1 MKTLITSSSEP
12 FLYLSKPSPWKPKS
26 PNLHPT
32 TMLNLKQPTSTLKPH
47 ASGKGF
53 TGTAP
58 ATIKETNTSKNSNK
72 TSNNDDEEI
81 PQVVFNRIA
90 VRVLAFVVVPMALGL
105 AFLHIFGVIKEQH
118 LWNVPLWLPLL
129 TTFLTFG
136 ASTMGI
142 AYGALSTSWDEERKG
157 SILGFEE
164 AQKNWVEMWREED
177 MGA

>member
-1 MKTLITSSSEP
+1 
-12 FLYLSKPSPWKPKS
+12 
-26 PNLHPT
+26 
-32 TMLNLKQPTSTLKPH
+32 
-47 ASGKGF
+47 
-53 TGTAP
+53 
-58 ATIKETNTSKNSNK
+58 
-72 TSNNDDEEI
+72 
-81 PQVVFNRIA
+81 
-90 VRVLAFVVVPMALGL
+90 MALGL